1 MKTDES
7 KLAQEIISVLPEG
20 SIARLV
26 SEDRDTIRFAVQ
38 SAVMK
43 LRTIILNRQSL
54 RRLCSD
60 AARAVKVEY
69 LQRDLLR
76 SAHRRAEFRYP
87 RLSRVMASMQRRKL
101 AVGY

>member
-1 MKTDES
+1 MNTDEN
-7 KLAQEIISVLPEG
+7 KLAQEIISVLPAG
-20 SIARLV
+20 SVARLV

-43 LRTIILNRQSL
+43 LRTIVLNRESL
-54 RRLCSD
+54 RRLCVD
-60 AARAVKVEY
+60 AARAVKIEY

-76 SAHRRAEFRYP
+76 SAKRRAEYRYP
-87 RLSRVMASMQRRKL
+87 HLSRFMAAIQRRRL